1 MIIKHNKRRKQKMK
15 RETTIEEL
23 KRKLGRELTDCERW
37 HRKPSWFPGCCD
49 DCNGC
54 KFNFNCETDN

>member
-1 MIIKHNKRRKQKMK
+1 MK